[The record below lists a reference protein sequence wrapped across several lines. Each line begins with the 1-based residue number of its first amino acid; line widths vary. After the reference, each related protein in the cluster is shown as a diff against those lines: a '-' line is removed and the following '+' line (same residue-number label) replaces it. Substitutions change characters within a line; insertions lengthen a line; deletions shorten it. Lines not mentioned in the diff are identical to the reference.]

1 MEVGEYYE
9 IAKESTSQAILEA
22 VQDTKETV
30 QNFHAGGVP
39 PANMKAMNVAVGD
52 GKIKLT
58 FTEPDDTVID
68 GQLICTVKGCMVRI
82 KAGSYP
88 VDEKDGVLVVDN
100 TEPGKYSSA
109 ALEITGLE
117 NDTTYYL
124 AFFPYSDQG
133 LYNYNTANRR
143 EATPKAYVL
152 YGYKINKNDSNPAT
166 RITYTEMAVGMTP
179 AAMDFASG

>member
-1 MEVGEYYE
+1 MKVGDYYE
-9 IAKESTSQAILEA
+9 IAKENTSQEILGA

-39 PANMKAMNVAVGD
+39 PANMKAINVAVGD
-52 GKIKLT
+52 GKLKIT

-68 GQLICTVKGCMVRI
+68 SQLICTVKGCVVRM
-82 KAGSYP
+82 KEGSYP

-100 TEPGKYSSA
+100 TEPGKYSTE
-109 ALEITGLE
+109 ALEITGLQ

-143 EATPKAYVL
+143 EATPKAYIL
-152 YGYKINKNDSNPAT
+152 YGYKINKARWVLNPIRNT
-166 RITYTEMAVGMTP
+166 MR
-179 AAMDFASG
+179 